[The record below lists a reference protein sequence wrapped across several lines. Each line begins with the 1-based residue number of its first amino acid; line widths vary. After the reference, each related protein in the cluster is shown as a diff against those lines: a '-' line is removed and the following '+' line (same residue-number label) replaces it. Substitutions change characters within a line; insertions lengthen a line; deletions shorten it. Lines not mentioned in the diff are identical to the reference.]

1 MPTFTKQQTCITVR
15 MSRPHQAI
23 VGVPSNDINIIQQGF
38 EMLKKHEA
46 RSPYKMKITE
56 ISFIP
61 FYGGGVL
68 PSIDEW
74 LEARGK
80 ERTEETVMEFLSYI
94 SDMFSAEQIDEAW
107 NSGTCST
114 LYTFR
119 AAIVNVNGETLQY
132 PDRPITFEYQL
143 TPALRTNLAKE
154 IRDAVEGS
162 SVYVSGQLLTCHN
175 MATSWPRVEQLVKE
189 HLVMRERFVVHEYDT
204 QTHPANYFYIP
215 YYGIPIGIMRQWRSH
230 IIRKA
235 DYVNYMNSLLAPMIE
250 TKNMGIYLQETSPMM
265 AFSAPYIYGQ
275 KSFEDSIIRIQ
286 DGLKSSY
293 EHGRASQNGQSKGVL
308 GWLKSFKK

>member
-1 MPTFTKQQTCITVR
+1 MTLSEK
-15 MSRPHQAI
+15 SAY
-23 VGVPSNDINIIQQGF
+23 
-38 EMLKKHEA
+38 LKGLMDGLKLDTEKDEG
-46 RSPYKMKITE
+46 KMI
-56 ISFIP
+56 
-61 FYGGGVL
+61 
-68 PSIDEW
+68 
-74 LEARGK
+74 
-80 ERTEETVMEFLSYI
+80 
-94 SDMFSAEQIDEAW
+94 
-107 NSGTCST
+107 
-114 LYTFR
+114 
-119 AAIVNVNGETLQY
+119 AAIVDMLSDVAET
-132 PDRPITFEYQL
+132 
-143 TPALRTNLAKE
+143 
-154 IRDAVEGS
+154 
-162 SVYVSGQLLTCHN
+162 VSDLEDV
-175 MATSWPRVEQLVKE
+175 VEQLVKE